1 MSLKPFSFETLEN
14 FDEHIQKSIPNYD
27 LLFDSLLRIAE
38 YFRDDTKR
46 IYDLGCSTG
55 KLLSTLEFNGD
66 KIGIDKA
73 KQLFESSLD
82 DKVKYIT
89 YDLNNEYIFENA
101 CIVFAIFTLQF
112 LKKENRQR
120 LVNNVYNGLCK
131 GGAFIVA
138 EKVYAGDA
146 QIQEIYTF
154 SHYDFKRSKFS
165 EKEILEKENS
175 LRRMLRP
182 QTTAEN
188 IDMLKNVGFKVIEP
202 FYKYF
207 NFEAWLCIK

>member
-1 MSLKPFSFETLEN
+1 MSLKPFSFDTIEN

-27 LLFDSLLRIAE
+27 LLFDSLLRIAD
-38 YFRDDTKR
+38 YFKDDTKR

-55 KLLSTLEFNGD
+55 KFLQTIEFNGD

-73 KQLFESSLD
+73 KHLFDAELNQ
-82 DKVKYIT
+82 KAKYIS

-101 CIVFAIFTLQF
+101 CLIFSIFTLQF

-138 EKVYAGDA
+138 EKVYAA
-146 QIQEIYTF
+146 NALTQEIYTF
-154 SHYDFKRSKFS
+154 SHYDYKRSKFS

-175 LRRMLRP
+175 LRQVLRP
-182 QTTAEN
+182 QTTFEN
-188 IDMLKNVGFKVIEP
+188 IEMLHSAGFRIIEP

-207 NFEAWLCIK
+207 NFEAWLCVK